1 MKGFLA
7 KWRRWIEGMVMGG
20 SVGIKVND
28 EVGHYFKTKRG
39 LRQGD
44 PMSPILFNIVADMLA
59 ILINRAK
66 GDGQINGIKPHLV
79 DDRLSILRYVDDTI
93 IFLDHDFEQAKNI
106 MLILTIFEQ
115 LSGLKIN
122 FHKSEI
128 LYYGGAKE
136 YQDEYIELFG
146 CNAGEYSFRYLG
158 IPMHHMQLLNNEC
171 CQIEERFEK
180 MLSCWKA
187 KHLSYGGGLTLIN
200 SVLSSLPMFMMFIF
214 EIPTRLLKNLTT

>member
-128 LYYGGAKE
+128 LYYGEQKSTKMNILNSLDVMQGNTHLDIWE
-136 YQDEYIELFG
+136 YLCTT
-146 CNAGEYSFRYLG
+146 CNF
-158 IPMHHMQLLNNEC
+158 
-171 CQIEERFEK
+171 
-180 MLSCWKA
+180 
-187 KHLSYGGGLTLIN
+187 
-200 SVLSSLPMFMMFIF
+200 
-214 EIPTRLLKNLTT
+214 